1 MKLANTSSTEE
12 TMPYQHDTPE
22 ERDALG
28 VMLGMKLPKT
38 YISVILGK
46 HLSSIYHE
54 LNRNSD
60 ENGIYLGREAQ
71 DEADQR
77 RANTKERPKMSN
89 DDL

>member
-1 MKLANTSSTEE
+1 
-12 TMPYQHDTPE
+12 
-22 ERDALG
+22 
-28 VMLGMKLPKT
+28 MKLPKT